1 MIAAGLTGAAGSA
14 AAQAAPVGIDAGMWW
29 LTLGVGAAV
38 VAVVALL
45 LALVL
50 ASARRV
56 RGVVSEI
63 WVVGPAIARNTA
75 HLDLLRRIN
84 LVAGDVLERVGQIGS
99 HAGRIEEHAQGC
111 SGCPRCVT
119 GWG

>member
-1 MIAAGLTGAAGSA
+1 MSGGVA
-14 AAQAAPVGIDAGMWW
+14 VNAGMWW
-29 LTLGVGAAV
+29 LALGIGAV
-38 VAVVALL
+38 VVGVVALL

-50 ASARRV
+50 SSARRI

-84 LVAGDVLERVGQIGS
+84 LIAGDLLRGAGEIERHVARVQ
-99 HAGRIEEHAQGC
+99 EHADGC
-111 SGCPRCVT
+111 PGCPRCVA
-119 GWG
+119 GWQ

>member
-1 MIAAGLTGAAGSA
+1 MSGAEAANT
-14 AAQAAPVGIDAGMWW
+14 GMWW
-29 LTLGVGAAV
+29 LALGAGAAV

-45 LALVL
+45 LALIL
-50 ASARRV
+50 ASARRI

-84 LVAGDVLERVGQIGS
+84 LITGDLLEGAGAIDENTARVQR
-99 HAGRIEEHAQGC
+99 HAEGC
-111 SGCPRCVT
+111 AGCPQCVT
-119 GWG
+119 GWQ

>member
-1 MIAAGLTGAAGSA
+1 MSGAGAAN
-14 AAQAAPVGIDAGMWW
+14 AGMWW
-29 LTLGVGAAV
+29 LALGVGAVV

-50 ASARRV
+50 ASARRI

-84 LVAGDVLERVGQIGS
+84 LIAGDLLEGADAIEV
-99 HAGRIEEHAQGC
+99 HATQVQEHAAGC

-119 GWG
+119 GWQ